1 MPTNAEMERS
11 DAIAAARQKI
21 KLIREGILVPDD
33 PRISFKRHFVRE
45 GDRGIKPGGDRFGLP
60 VFVQHSM
67 RSALS
72 VFHPGRSNLFSFLPF
87 HGVTDVNRKA
97 ERL

>member
-45 GDRGIKPGGDRFGLP
+45 GDRGSSLEGMLRFTGIRSTFHAFGLIGFP
-60 VFVQHSM
+60 P
-67 RSALS
+67 R
-72 VFHPGRSNLFSFLPF
+72 
-87 HGVTDVNRKA
+87 T
-97 ERL
+97 E